1 MNLEKPICIIPA
13 RGGSKRIKNKNIII
27 FFGKPIIAYS
37 IVLALKSKLFSNVI
51 VSTDSAKI
59 KRIAEKYL
67 SPVIASLK
75 ELVEVNVPAI
85 NTELDANQ
93 APWTP
98 GRIIEMKN

>member
-1 MNLEKPICIIPA
+1 LDEIELTMFGDP
-13 RGGSKRIKNKNIII
+13 IKNQLEIDQAPSLISRVNTAIYA
-27 FFGKPIIAYS
+27 GSTSLTDPTTT
-37 IVLALKSKLFSNVI
+37 SKEV
-51 VSTDSAKI
+51 